1 MRRVR
6 NQDVKEADVPEYKQL
21 MDRLADGDVIIL
33 DGANGSEIQRMGV
46 DMHENAWCALA
57 TETHPD
63 VVRSI
68 HENYIRAGAEIIT
81 TNTYASGRQ
90 FLEDFGGA
98 GSGSALSDRSD
109 ELCRRSVELAIEARD
124 AAGNGPVWIAGSVSA
139 LGTLE
144 RLGEDRMRF
153 SFGRQA
159 EVLAEA
165 GVELLLLEMLACDGP
180 LSVVAIEEAKKTGLP
195 IWVALSCMKDDSGE
209 IALGAGQTPARG
221 RRYGS
226 GNFGESAAEIAK
238 SGGEVF
244 FVFHS
249 QVEIAQE
256 GLGQLREHVGGAV
269 GIYPHC
275 GDFEAP
281 DWQFVN
287 MISPEDYLEE
297 AKSWVKDGAQIVG
310 GCCGIGLDHMKL
322 LRDGLPRKIR

>member
-1 MRRVR
+1 M
-6 NQDVKEADVPEYKQL
+6 PEYKQL
-21 MDRLADGDVIIL
+21 TDRLDGGDVIIL
-33 DGANGSEIQRMGV
+33 DGANGSEIQRMGAP
-46 DMHENAWCALA
+46 MHENAWCALA

-63 VVRSI
+63 IVRSI
-68 HENYIRAGAEIIT
+68 HENYINAGAEIIT

-90 FLEDFGGA
+90 FLEDFGGR
-98 GSGSALSDRSD
+98 GTGSALSDKSD

-144 RLGEDRMRF
+144 RLGEDRMRS

-159 EVLAEA
+159 AVLAES
-165 GVELLLLEMLACDGP
+165 GVDLLLLEMLACDGP
-180 LSVVAIEEAKKTGLP
+180 LSVVAIEEAAKTGLP

-209 IALGAGQTPARG
+209 IALGARQRPGAGG

-226 GNFGESAAEIAK
+226 GTFGESAAEIAEA
-238 SGGEVF
+238 GGEVF
-244 FVFHS
+244 FLFHS
-249 QVEIAQE
+249 QVEIARE
-256 GLGQLREHVGGAV
+256 GLRQLRESVGGAV

-275 GDFEAP
+275 GDFVAP

-297 AKSWVKDGAQIVG
+297 AKAWVGDGAQIVG
-310 GCCGIGLDHMKL
+310 GCCGIGLDHIKPL
-322 LRDGLPRKIR
+322 KDGLPRSVR